1 MLDRFLLFPRRSP
14 LRTNVSRLTF
24 FLHAGPRISTV
35 LSTQLISFSVR
46 WKRERTLERRPAIYH
61 TRFTD
66 SLGETSLG
74 IFLEKTADRLCIRGT
89 WEKVSRNEE
98 VEVVADTLGRTTC
111 PANSEITRRPHERIN
126 KLSRG
131 KGPTITPRCSI
142 PVFPLG
148 PFLQGEIMNFDI
160 QPASGV
166 MKFSSHLSSRLL
178 FPSTTFISTRVRGT
192 KFISLARMVVVDGK
206 ITRPITYR

>member
-46 WKRERTLERRPAIYH
+46 WKRERTLERRQCARIGCPS
-61 TRFTD
+61 RV
-66 SLGETSLG
+66 S

-192 KFISLARMVVVDGK
+192 KFVSLARMVVVDGK

>member
-46 WKRERTLERRPAIYH
+46 WKRERTLERRQCARIDCPS
-61 TRFTD
+61 RV
-66 SLGETSLG
+66 G

-192 KFISLARMVVVDGK
+192 KFVSLARMVVVDGK

>member
-46 WKRERTLERRPAIYH
+46 WKRERTLAVRANRLSLACRYLPRENGGPIMYTGNLGKSFEKRGSGSRSRYSRPW
-61 TRFTD
+61 R
-66 SLGETSLG
+66 
-74 IFLEKTADRLCIRGT
+74 
-89 WEKVSRNEE
+89 
-98 VEVVADTLGRTTC
+98 TC
-111 PANSEITRRPHERIN
+111 PANSEITRRPHERID

-192 KFISLARMVVVDGK
+192 KFVSLARMVVVDGK

>member
-46 WKRERTLERRPAIYH
+46 WKRERTLERRQCARIGCPS
-61 TRFTD
+61 RV
-66 SLGETSLG
+66 G

-178 FPSTTFISTRVRGT
+178 FPSTTFISTRVRGS
-192 KFISLARMVVVDGK
+192 KFISLARMVAVDGK